1 MSKLPVPR
9 ILETGAATY
18 RQRNAIY
25 GDSWETFRDVMGV
38 LFPDGLDLRDPD
50 NIFIYNI
57 LSHIVGKIVRFKNSQ
72 FKNLDSI
79 HDASVYAAM
88 IEAYVAAGG
97 KKGLSK
103 KFKRKPKR

>member
-25 GDSWETFRDVMGV
+25 GDSWETFRDVMAV

-50 NIFIYNI
+50 NIFVYNI
-57 LSHIVGKIVRFKNSQ
+57 LSHILGKVVRFKNSQ

-79 HDASVYAAM
+79 HDVSVYAAM

-97 KKGLSK
+97 KKGLAK
-103 KFKRKPKR
+103 KKRK